1 MKQGRT
7 LKERIAFHAHA
18 QQLPLTAIVVLTE
31 RCHLRCQM
39 CYLVENPRPEL
50 STEDIKDT
58 LTQLADMG
66 VIAVTLTGG
75 EPMLRPDVYE
85 LIAHAR
91 SCGLVVTLFTTA
103 TPCNPERTQKLVD
116 AGLHCASI
124 SLYGTEP
131 TVHDAITQ
139 IPGSHAKT
147 LAGAE
152 NLTKAGIKLQV
163 KFLQTNTNT
172 DQLMSTRALALE
184 WGASFVV
191 STDLTICHDGR
202 RDPLSLQMQ
211 EQVMVNVF
219 RHLAEVDPEGL
230 GRIQPAD
237 PTGDKGCG
245 AGRTRLAVGTDGEVY
260 PCLEW
265 PQAIGHIRE
274 DSLRNIWTNYA
285 SQKVREVKR
294 YDDPI
299 CRVCPD
305 RSFCSFCPGTTF
317 LDTGAPDQPSVM
329 TCMKARA
336 RRQVYEE
343 LQGQL
348 PVQQALVPKQSQRLA
363 AVDEQQD
370 DLGVSSSCQQCS
382 AGQSGQQLEQWLKQ
396 PPRFAG
402 ENAEQTST

>member
-1 MKQGRT
+1 MKERS
-7 LKERIAFHAHA
+7 LRERIAFHSLAHHM
-18 QQLPLTAIVVLTE
+18 PLTAVVVLTE

-50 STEDIKDT
+50 STEEIKDT
-58 LTQLADMG
+58 LSQLADIG
-66 VIAVTLTGG
+66 VLTVTLTGG

-103 TPCNPERTQKLVD
+103 TPCNPTRTQKLVD
-116 AGLHCASI
+116 AGLQCASI
-124 SLYGTEP
+124 SLYGTDP
-131 TVHDAITQ
+131 AIHDAITQ

-147 LAGAE
+147 LAGAAC
-152 NLTKAGIKLQV
+152 LRKAGIRLQV
-163 KFLQTNTNT
+163 KFLQTNTNIG
-172 DQLMSTRALALE
+172 QLLPTQALAEE
-184 WGASFVV
+184 WGASFVL

-202 RDPLSLQMQ
+202 REPLSMQMQ
-211 EQVMVNVF
+211 EQTMVDVF

-230 GRIQPAD
+230 GKIKPGN
-237 PTGDKGCG
+237 PSKDKGCG
-245 AGRTRLAVGTDGEVY
+245 AGRTRIAVGTDGEVY

-265 PQAIGHIRE
+265 PSPIGHVRNE
-274 DSLRNIWTNYA
+274 SLQEIWNNYA
-285 SQKVREVKR
+285 SQQVRKVKR
-294 YDDPI
+294 YSDPV

-343 LQGQL
+343 LHGKRPIQS
-348 PVQQALVPKQSQRLA
+348 VPRAHLS
-363 AVDEQQD
+363 DT
-370 DLGVSSSCQQCS
+370 VSSPNASGEPSSEDSACQDCS
-382 AGQSGQQLEQWLKQ
+382 AGQSNLAWEQMMNQ
-396 PPRFAG
+396 PPRFASKQ
-402 ENAEQTST
+402 EERPSS